1 MTHRFP
7 SWLLLPVLCANGLHA
22 QIDTAQARVKH
33 LMEQVDTE
41 MKEID
46 RLLLTGAGR
55 GAAAGAQ
62 TAAERSSKKLSE
74 LLLQARKSQDSA
86 GENIKKLI
94 EELEKLSQQ
103 NQQQQ
108 QQQQDDQQNQDD
120 QQKSQGQQQDRQRQ
134 QQQQQQGDQQRQQQQ
149 AGVQTPDMVK
159 QQQEEQQRQQQ
170 HQGQKP
176 EQQKQPKDGEQPT
189 GPDQNPT
196 TGQNK
201 VGGKPPQA
209 GEEQVPRGVDSQR
222 WGVLPKYLEFMHAR
236 GSLPEVPERYRRLYE
251 AYLKSGQKPPT
262 PDPRK

>member
-108 QQQQDDQQNQDD
+108 QQ
-120 QQKSQGQQQDRQRQ
+120 
-134 QQQQQQGDQQRQQQQ
+134 
-149 AGVQTPDMVK
+149 
-159 QQQEEQQRQQQ
+159 

>member
-1 MTHRFP
+1 MTHRIH
-7 SWLLLPVLCANGLHA
+7 SWFLLPVLCAGGVTA

-33 LMEQVDTE
+33 LMEKVDSE

-46 RLLLTGAGR
+46 RLLLTSAGR

-62 TAAERSSKKLSE
+62 TAAERNSKKLAE
-74 LLLQARKSQDSA
+74 LLSQARKNQESA

-94 EELEKLSQQ
+94 EELDKLSQQ

-108 QQQQDDQQNQDD
+108 QQQDDQQSQDE

-159 QQQEEQQRQQQ
+159 QQEQQEQQQ
-170 HQGQKP
+170 HQQQGQKP
-176 EQQKQPKDGEQPT
+176 EQHKQPKDGEQPT
-189 GPDQNPT
+189 GPEQNPT

-201 VGGKPPQA
+201 VGGKPPQG
-209 GEEQVPRGVDSQR
+209 GEEQVPRGIDTQR

-251 AYLKSGQKPPT
+251 AYLKSGQKPPASE
-262 PDPRK
+262 PRK

>member
-103 NQQQQ
+103 NQQQ

>member
-7 SWLLLPVLCANGLHA
+7 AWLLLPVLCANGLHA

-103 NQQQQ
+103 NQQQ